1 MHHISHHTV
10 HIIHY
15 KITTYHRIIYHNI
28 YVDLFGGKMAL
39 HNNRLI
45 VTAMGATFKSGKNSF
60 DYAGTAYVYERP
72 EGTIF
77 W

>member
-1 MHHISHHTV
+1 MHIISHNKSSHHISQ
-10 HIIHY
+10 Y
-15 KITTYHRIIYHNI
+15 NI

-45 VTAMGATFKSGKNSF
+45 VTAMGATFKSGKKSF
-60 DYAGTAYVYERP
+60 GSAGTAYVYERP
-72 EGTIF
+72 EGTLF